1 MKKTNYNTNKEYEK
15 LKQENKKLKED
26 FEKYKES
33 TNEKLKDLE
42 LILSQNEKIKKENEE
57 LKKKLSKTNN
67 INNINQSFSSKP
79 NDKLKID
86 LLNKEATIS
95 LISKQKD
102 FLISIITR
110 LTNLNIKNKINKEI
124 ILSQLEEKNI
134 DKEKDKEK
142 LANEIINTI
151 QEVKKFNVNEKKNI
165 HFNNLSKYNFSFE
178 ISINKNNKINS
189 GKKIRGSN
197 NQGSNNDKNNYKKE
211 AELIRKLN
219 EMLGIIKKR
228 KELLKSKKNNL
239 SFRVGTIKEG
249 K

>member
-1 MKKTNYNTNKEYEK
+1 MKKTNYNINKEYEK
-15 LKQENKKLKED
+15 LKQENKRLKEEY
-26 FEKYKES
+26 EKYKES
-33 TNEKLKDLE
+33 TNDKLKDLE
-42 LILSQNEKIKKENEE
+42 LIISQNEKIKKENEE
-57 LKKKLSKTNN
+57 LKKKLSKLNN
-67 INNINQSFSSKP
+67 SNNINQSFSSKP

-86 LLNKEATIS
+86 LHNKEATIS
-95 LISKQKD
+95 LITKQKE

-142 LANEIINTI
+142 LANEIISTI
-151 QEVKKFNVNEKKNI
+151 QDIKKYNINDHKNIGFKGLAINIFSFVILFNVN
-165 HFNNLSKYNFSFE
+165 
-178 ISINKNNKINS
+178 NKISS
-189 GKKIRGSN
+189 GKKIKGNSN
-197 NQGSNNDKNNYKKE
+197 GNDKNNYKKE

-228 KELLKSKKNNL
+228 KEVLKSKKNNL